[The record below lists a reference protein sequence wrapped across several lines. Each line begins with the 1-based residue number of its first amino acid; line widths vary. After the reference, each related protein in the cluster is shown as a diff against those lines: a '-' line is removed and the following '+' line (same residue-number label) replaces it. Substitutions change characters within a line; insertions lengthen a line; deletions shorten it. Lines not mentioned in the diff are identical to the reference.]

1 VTRRDGAGSGSPAT
15 CAPTPNRVDYARF
28 RVLPASSDAVT
39 GTRADGN
46 GGDANGGKATPLP
59 DQAGTD
65 QVGTDQTGAQL
76 GAGEDGGLD
85 PVWLLLP
92 TALLLVV
99 LAVVLRLLRTARP
112 QQ

>member
-1 VTRRDGAGSGSPAT
+1 MRTDT
-15 CAPTPNRVDYARF
+15 YRVDYARF

-46 GGDANGGKATPLP
+46 GGKATPLP

-65 QVGTDQTGAQL
+65 QVGTDQTGAEL

-112 QQ
+112 QH